1 MTAEALV
8 QTLVEI
14 YGRVGDFHITP
25 CDGAIPVSEADRLA
39 EKAVE
44 DYTNAALSEE
54 RAAIVAWL
62 LECMELYIS
71 RGLDTYVA
79 LEDIA
84 HNIERG
90 EHHGAPPE

>member
-1 MTAEALV
+1 MTETKQEAIMRIGKLLDGSI
-8 QTLVEI
+8 TLTGKDVGGN
-14 YGRVGDFHITP
+14 GRFTQGSYDP
-25 CDGAIPVSEADRLA
+25 
-39 EKAVE
+39 
-44 DYTNAALSEE
+44 AAEE

-62 LECMELYIS
+62 LEIKELYLS
-71 RGLDTYVA
+71 RGQDTYVA

>member
-1 MTAEALV
+1 MTAKALV
-8 QTLVEI
+8 QTLLEI
-14 YGRVGDFHITP
+14 YGRIGDFNVTP

-39 EKAVE
+39 EEAVE
-44 DYTNAALSEE
+44 GYTNAILSEE

-62 LECMELYIS
+62 LEIKELYLS
-71 RGLDTYVA
+71 RGQDTYVA

>member
-1 MTAEALV
+1 MTFEQYSACGQMIGHGERCSSRWLCSDCKEKSQIAE
-8 QTLVEI
+8 Q
-14 YGRVGDFHITP
+14 
-25 CDGAIPVSEADRLA
+25 
-39 EKAVE
+39 
-44 DYTNAALSEE
+44 E

-62 LECMELYIS
+62 LEIKELYLS
-71 RGLDTYVA
+71 RGQDTYVA

>member
-1 MTAEALV
+1 MTDIEQKALALV
-8 QTLVEI
+8 RE
-14 YGRVGDFHITP
+14 
-25 CDGAIPVSEADRLA
+25 
-39 EKAVE
+39 AVE
-44 DYTNAALSEE
+44 KE

-79 LEDIA
+79 IEDIA